1 MAIELVRIR
10 TAQQYPTLNLEC
22 VRSAGAR
29 AYPFLELGKH
39 VIDEAMEVMGVIAV
53 ADDGGFDK
61 FKDGRGG
68 MHNDRPGG
76 IGDVENP
83 REGITHGAD

>member
-1 MAIELVRIR
+1 
-10 TAQQYPTLNLEC
+10 
-22 VRSAGAR
+22 
-29 AYPFLELGKH
+29 
-39 VIDEAMEVMGVIAV
+39 MGVIAV

-61 FKDGRGG
+61 SKEGRVPSRHPNGG
-68 MHNDRPGG
+68 MHSDRPGG